1 MIGADSQPGRQQQRG
16 KMHVAQPKWRQ
27 FSVEDGG
34 LLEIVFFA
42 IKVPF
47 VGSQFLTDFYSQKR
61 CLCSKRSHG
70 PLLRA
75 FCLCFYFKQV
85 ILRLLSR
92 PSSCLTVTCLSATCV
107 AVLTN
112 QLCCAHPSSCLT
124 CLSAACVGV
133 LTSQLC
139 CAHPSSCLTCLCRLY
154 CSVDQS
160 VVLCSPVVLPDMSVC
175 RLCCSVDQ
183 SVVLCSPVVLP
194 DMSVPPV
201 LQCWPVSCAV
211 LTRRP
216 AWHVCAACVGVLTS
230 QLCCAHPSSCLTC
243 LSAACVGVLT
253 SQLCCA
259 HPSSCLTCL
268 CRLYCSVDQ
277 SVVLCSPIVLPD
289 MCRLCWKC
297 WSVLLV
303 LTWPSTNLQVLT
315 SSPCW
320 RRDAACLALLLTLSA
335 SLVGD
340 AELCSALPHIGCTTL
355 WTEERFSNLT
365 QHCAR
370 SVGNN
375 GTAMRVTKSITFVK
389 VLIVLT

>member
-47 VGSQFLTDFYSQKR
+47 VGSQFLTDFNSQKR
-61 CLCSKRSHG
+61 CLYSKRSHG

-107 AVLTN
+107 AVLT
-112 QLCCAHPSSCLT
+112 
-124 CLSAACVGV
+124 
-133 LTSQLC
+133 
-139 CAHPSSCLTCLCRLY
+139 
-154 CSVDQS
+154 
-160 VVLCSPVVLPDMSVC
+160 
-175 RLCCSVDQ
+175 
-183 SVVLCSPVVLP
+183 
-194 DMSVPPV
+194 
-201 LQCWPVSCAV
+201 
-211 LTRRP
+211 
-216 AWHVCAACVGVLTS
+216 S

-268 CRLYCSVDQ
+268 CHLYCSVDQ